1 MSLNDSHNNIWF
13 FRIDNFSKSWFQFI
27 LFIDTYIITTFIWLM
42 ISNVKKST
50 TCSSFGWSKFIRI
63 VIQIQAIYSQTCSN
77 HHLYIMTTCLRPIL
91 SLPKPIPIQSLLHKT
106 TTCLMQSA
114 TTFFVPKWKKNCL
127 KPLQNFIH

>member
-13 FRIDNFSKSWFQFI
+13 FRIDNFNKSWFQFI
-27 LFIDTYIITTFIWLM
+27 LFIDTSIITTFIWLM
-42 ISNVKKST
+42 ISNAKKSA
-50 TCSSFGWSKFIRI
+50 TCSSFGSSKFIRI

>member
-13 FRIDNFSKSWFQFI
+13 FRIDNFNKSWFQFI
-27 LFIDTYIITTFIWLM
+27 LFIDTSIITTFIWLM
-42 ISNVKKST
+42 ISNAKKSA
-50 TCSSFGWSKFIRI
+50 TCSSFGSSKFIRI
-63 VIQIQAIYSQTCSN
+63 VIQIQAIYCQTCSN

-91 SLPKPIPIQSLLHKT
+91 SLPKPIPIKSLLHKT